1 MMETLKLIVLLILSI
16 FSMYIFMKC
25 MIELCKRIDKL
36 EEKINTIKCRIDDV
50 EWWFS
55 IVNKHI
61 LDTYG
66 MLGEM
71 KDENKSN

>member
-1 MMETLKLIVLLILSI
+1 MMEILKLIVLLILSI

-25 MIELCKRIDKL
+25 MTELGKRIDEL
-36 EEKINTIKCRIDDV
+36 EKKIDTIKCRIDDV

-71 KDENKSN
+71 KDENKNS